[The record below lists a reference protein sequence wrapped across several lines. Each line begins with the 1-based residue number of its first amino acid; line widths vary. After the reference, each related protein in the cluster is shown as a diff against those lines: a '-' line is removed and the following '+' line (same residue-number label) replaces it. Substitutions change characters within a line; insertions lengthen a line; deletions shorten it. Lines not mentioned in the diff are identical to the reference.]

1 MNPVLL
7 AVWVVVAVLEGT
19 QETSADEEPT
29 KEPRTRTCAIRVA
42 EAEFDLATLQEA
54 EGLAP
59 IQLQGDQAIL
69 DLLTP
74 LWEARS
80 TERLRFL
87 AGKHARDR
95 SRVLV
100 KRAKLARERGTA
112 LLEVLRTECFG
123 ESASPEAVLRFESL
137 GCALIQADKEL
148 ADVDLA
154 YTQEVRTSIA
164 ELRSL
169 EFATEQRLIQ
179 AEFEVNRAQKERD
192 LRASRLRSCK

>member
-7 AVWVVVAVLEGT
+7 AVWVVVAVLAGT

-54 EGLAP
+54 E
-59 IQLQGDQAIL
+59 
-69 DLLTP
+69 
-74 LWEARS
+74 E
-80 TERLRFL
+80 
-87 AGKHARDR
+87 
-95 SRVLV
+95 
-100 KRAKLARERGTA
+100 LARERGAA

-123 ESASPEAVLRFESL
+123 ESTSQEAVLRFESL

-148 ADVDLA
+148 ADVDLV